1 MSWRKVKLGELVE
14 NFSVRAK
21 DVGGADGLEF
31 FGVSNETGI
40 TTTKYAAED
49 KAEDYKVIE
58 QGCFA
63 YNPYRVNVGSIGL
76 LTENIKG
83 LISPAYVVF
92 KPKPKSIK
100 PELLLKFLKSSE
112 GLRQIKLYARGTV
125 RQALRFEDLC
135 NIELS
140 LPDYDTQKI
149 LLQKLNTTQNCAE
162 QVLAEQSHQLDLIK
176 KLRQQILKDAMQG
189 KLVPQNPKDEPA
201 SKLLD
206 KIKAEKAKSK
216 KKEKFLPEIKPE
228 EIPFEIPESW
238 VWCRLGE
245 IAIHSEAGKSFKCEE
260 VEISDNEWGVIK
272 VSAVSWDKFQEN
284 QNKLY
289 SKSRPNDISA
299 KIESGDFLIS
309 RANTSELVGKSVI
322 VENITKNLLLS
333 DKTIRFKFSDFA
345 LAKFVNLCNNSFYA
359 RNYYASMGT
368 GSSPSMKNITR
379 EHMKGLIMPFPPL
392 SEQKRIVSKVEE
404 LMKLC
409 DELETSVKAN
419 QEYTTLLY
427 QTALKE
433 ALQPKNIEV
442 KQEDFA
448 IAAEPE
454 TTYFSQKNLLDFY
467 QKQIIG
473 HIVKQ
478 HNEHKM
484 QQGEMIIAK
493 DLYHLEK
500 LYGIKTHFQFQNWH
514 FGTYD
519 NKIRQLINGKDKYFK
534 KEKVGNKG
542 YEVLALGEKS
552 ENLFNPKYHKPELD
566 LVEQSMKDLLK
577 IYSTFP
583 IKERSKRIELL
594 NTVSKVI
601 SDTQS
606 LDIATIRE
614 AMKQWKTPKAKFP
627 TKADTFTL
635 EETKECIDLILKK
648 GWDKKLIH

>member
-40 TTTKYAAED
+40 TTTKYAAEE
-49 KAEDYKVIE
+49 KAEDYKIIE

-140 LPDYDTQKI
+140 LPDYDTQNE

-162 QVLAEQSHQLDLIK
+162 EVLLEQSHQLDLIK

-201 SKLLD
+201 TKLLD
-206 KIKAEKAKSK
+206 KIKAEKTKSG
-216 KKEKFLPEIKPE
+216 KKEKPLPEIKPE

-238 VWCRLGE
+238 AWCRLGE
-245 IAIHSEAGKSFKCEE
+245 LGHFRRGPFGSALTKGIFVKDGYKVYEQRNAIY
-260 VEISDNEWGVIK
+260 DNHTLGDYYVTKE
-272 VSAVSWDKFQEN
+272 KFQELKGFQVQPKDLIVSCSGATLGRIAEIPDNAKKGIIN
-284 QNKLY
+284 QALMRITLY
-289 SKSRPNDISA
+289 QTGI
-299 KIESGDFLIS
+299 L
-309 RANTSELVGKSVI
+309 
-322 VENITKNLLLS
+322 
-333 DKTIRFKFSDFA
+333 
-345 LAKFVNLCNNSFYA
+345 NSFFVKLFRSPYMQYHIFEKA
-359 RNYYASMGT
+359 WGT
-368 GSSPSMKNITR
+368 AIPNMV
-379 EHMKGLIMPFPPL
+379 GLSEIKLIPIPLPPL
-392 SEQKRIVSKVEE
+392 SEQKRIVSKIEE
-404 LMKLC
+404 LMTLC
-409 DELETSVKAN
+409 DELEASVKAN

-433 ALQPKNIEV
+433 ALQPKAIEI
-442 KQEDFA
+442 KQEDLA
-448 IAAEPE
+448 IAAEPKA
-454 TTYFSQKNLLDFY
+454 TYFSQKNLLDFY

-484 QQGEMIIAK
+484 QQGEMVIAK

-500 LYGIKTHFQFQNWH
+500 LYGINTHFQFQNWH
-514 FGTYD
+514 YGTYD
-519 NKIRQLINGKDKYFK
+519 NKIRQLITGKDKYFK

-606 LDIATIRE
+606 LDLKVIRE

-627 TKADTFTL
+627 TKADSFTL